1 MSGKIACS
9 SIWHW
14 FLSRFSFSSISNL
27 VVARGDSTGKFPL
40 SIPSVESKV
49 KSIYNC
55 VSWNPFPVD
64 MWTGSEFIL
73 YSWLNL
79 MPLINIS
86 FECENFRAIRIWT
99 WQLQIQSRVG
109 KVIWSFALILVQLK
123 SYGIMV
129 CFHCPTPIPT
139 PTPIP
144 IPMKLGSIKMCRTVS
159 TEPRPIPMPIPI
171 PMATVPI
178 LAHI

>member
-1 MSGKIACS
+1 MSGKIPCN

-64 MWTGSEFIL
+64 MWTGSDFIL
-73 YSWLNL
+73 YSWLDL
-79 MPLINIS
+79 MSLINIS
-86 FECENFRAIRIWT
+86 FECENFGAIRIWT
-99 WQLQIQSRVG
+99 WQLQIQHLVQQSRDG
-109 KVIWSFALILVQLK
+109 KVIWSFALILVRLK
-123 SYGIMV
+123 SLGIRNKLPLDRNKRHLFNHSFDIFPCLSFSILLCCDV
-129 CFHCPTPIPT
+129 CN
-139 PTPIP
+139 
-144 IPMKLGSIKMCRTVS
+144 VQ
-159 TEPRPIPMPIPI
+159 
-171 PMATVPI
+171 
-178 LAHI
+178 